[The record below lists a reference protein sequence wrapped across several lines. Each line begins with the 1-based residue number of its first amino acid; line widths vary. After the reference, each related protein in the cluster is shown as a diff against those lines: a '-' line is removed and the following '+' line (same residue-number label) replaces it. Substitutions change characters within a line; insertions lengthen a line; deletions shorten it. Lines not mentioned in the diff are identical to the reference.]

1 MEVQI
6 SKAAMSECRHIS
18 SRRKDLA
25 LFGAAEEGHIDCVKT
40 LVEEGADVNR
50 GDDRHETVLM
60 RAARSGH
67 VNVVDALLKAGAD
80 VNRADTD
87 GNTALIHASVKGQ
100 VDCVKSL
107 IKAGADVNTVSR
119 YQTAL
124 IVAAEGGHFAC
135 VEALIHAGADINK
148 GNCGK
153 FAIISAAENDYGEV
167 VKYLVDKGAC
177 VHAYGNEKVLLKV
190 TMKGNLEVI
199 KYNVRAGAD
208 INETNEDS
216 ETALFQA
223 VKINCPEAIKCL
235 AEAGVR
241 ENCFDLCCQ

>member
-1 MEVQI
+1 M
-6 SKAAMSECRHIS
+6 
-18 SRRKDLA
+18 
-25 LFGAAEEGHIDCVKT
+25 
-40 LVEEGADVNR
+40 NR

-153 FAIISAAENDYGEV
+153 SAIISAAENDYGAV

-190 TMKGNLEVI
+190 AMKGNLEVI
-199 KYNVRAGAD
+199 KYIVRAGAD

-241 ENCFDLCCQ
+241 ENCFDLCC